1 MSKFLKSRF
10 FIISLLLAI
19 VLVTVPTVLS
29 IMGQGDY
36 VRSALGVVAT
46 PFRYVFTSVAESIDG
61 FVSYFGEFD
70 RINAENRILKDKIAE
85 LENKISAAEAI
96 DEENRWLYGYL
107 GLKREHIDYEFE
119 AARVVG
125 RESGNYMTVFTL
137 NRGSMHDIE
146 PNMPVV
152 TEDGIV
158 GYVSEVGMNWCKV
171 VTILETASSV
181 GAYVER
187 SGELG
192 LVEGVYELKG
202 SGVCK
207 MSYLP
212 SEADI
217 RVGDVILSSGIGSF
231 YPRGLVIGK
240 VTELVPDE
248 YSRTL
253 EAVVEPAADLS
264 DIRNV
269 MIIRSFTA
277 YTEIDGEDGTEDE

>member
-277 YTEIDGEDGTEDE
+277 YTEVDGEDGTEDE

>member
-1 MSKFLKSRF
+1 MPKFFKSRF
-10 FIISLLLAI
+10 FIIALLFAI

-36 VRSALGVVAT
+36 VRSMLGTVAT
-46 PFRYVFTSVAESIDG
+46 PFRYVFTSVAEGIDG
-61 FVSYFGEFD
+61 FISYFGEFD

-85 LENKISAAEAI
+85 LENKISATDAVI
-96 DEENRWLYGYL
+96 EENRWLYGYL

-119 AARVVG
+119 GARVIG
-125 RESGNYMTVFTL
+125 REGGNYMTVFTL
-137 NRGSMHDIE
+137 NRGSMHDIK

-192 LVEGVYELKG
+192 LVEGVYELKNNG
-202 SGVCK
+202 ICK
-207 MSYLP
+207 MSYMP
-212 SEADI
+212 SDADI
-217 RVGDVILSSGIGSF
+217 RVGDIILSSGIGSF

-248 YSRTL
+248 YSRTI
-253 EAVVEPAADLS
+253 EASIEPAADLS

-269 MIIRSFTA
+269 MIIKSFTA
-277 YTEIDGEDGTEDE
+277 YTVSEGEGGAKGE

>member
-1 MSKFLKSRF
+1 MPKFFKSRF
-10 FIISLLLAI
+10 FVIALLIAI

-36 VRSALGVVAT
+36 VRSALGTVAT
-46 PFRYVFTSVAESIDG
+46 PFRYAFTSVAEAIDG
-61 FVSYFGEFD
+61 FISYFGEFD
-70 RINAENRILKDKIAE
+70 RINAENRILKDKIDE
-85 LENKISAAEAI
+85 LEKRISAADAI
-96 DEENRWLYGYL
+96 NEENRWLYGYL
-107 GLKREHIDYEFE
+107 GLKRENIDYEFE
-119 AARVVG
+119 AARVIG

-137 NRGSMHDIE
+137 NRGSMHDIKT
-146 PNMPVV
+146 NMPVV

-202 SGVCK
+202 SGICK

-212 SEADI
+212 AEADI

-253 EAVVEPAADLS
+253 EAAVEPAADLS

-269 MIIRSFTA
+269 MIIKSFNA
-277 YTEIDGEDGTEDE
+277 YTEYDGEDGVKVE

>member
-1 MSKFLKSRF
+1 MPKFFKSRF
-10 FIISLLLAI
+10 FIIALLLAI

-36 VRSALGVVAT
+36 VRSALGTVAT
-46 PFRYVFTSVAESIDG
+46 PFRYAFTSVAEGIDG
-61 FVSYFGEFD
+61 FISYFGEFD

-119 AARVVG
+119 AARVIG

-146 PNMPVV
+146 PNMPVI

-192 LVEGVYELKG
+192 LIEGVYELKN

-212 SEADI
+212 GEADI

-240 VTELVPDE
+240 VIELVPDE

-253 EAVVEPAADLS
+253 EATVEPAADLS
-264 DIRNV
+264 DVRNV
-269 MIIRSFTA
+269 MIIKSFTA
-277 YTEIDGEDGTEDE
+277 YTEPQGEDGAAFE